1 MKLAFI
7 VAAWLVGVLIGLET
21 RTPLLPLLFLVG
33 GSISMGL
40 ALRLRQLPVF
50 PAVLAVI
57 LLLGVWRADSVSD
70 SLQPLTYMSLTGQ
83 AQAVV
88 SLEGR
93 IANDP
98 EFSGNRVKFELD
110 LSTAALESG
119 LVNLDDRI
127 LVFANPPDG
136 LVERRSPPYF
146 DYGDLVTIRGVLR
159 LPEPFDGFDYPASLA
174 SQGIR
179 GVMTANS
186 AMVTGDAV
194 GWRKWPYS
202 LRGHL
207 SKSIEDTIPYPQ
219 FALGQALLLGLRGD
233 LPPEMV
239 QNFRSTGTS
248 HLLAISSLHVG
259 VLVAMF
265 LALAAWLF
273 GRRGFYFLAVP
284 LIMVWAYALV
294 SGLPPSVVRAA
305 VMGSVYLMAVGV
317 SRPGS
322 IIPVL
327 ALSAGLMT
335 VVSPEII
342 QRVSFQLSFAAVA
355 GIALTQPF
363 VPRWE
368 PAGLHENQAWW
379 QPWAFHV
386 VRMPL
391 LGLIISRAAMLA
403 TWPLLAFNFREVALP
418 GIVVT
423 VLALPAMP
431 FIMAGTLA
439 SSLVGLVSTPAGQL
453 IGWFV

>member
-7 VAAWLVGVLIGLET
+7 LAAWLVGVLVGLET

-70 SLQPLTYMSLTGQ
+70 SLQPLTSMSLTGQ

-119 LVNLDDRI
+119 LVNLNDRI

-159 LPEPFDGFDYPASLA
+159 LPEPFDGFDYPAYLA
-174 SQGIR
+174 SQGIS

-219 FALGQALLLGLRGD
+219 SALGQALLLGLRRD
-233 LPPEMV
+233 LPPDMV

-248 HLLAISSLHVG
+248 HLLAISGLHVG

-305 VMGSVYLMAVGV
+305 VMGSVYLVAVGV
-317 SRPGS
+317 GRPGS
-322 IIPVL
+322 IIPAV
-327 ALSAGLMT
+327 ALSTGLMT
-335 VVSPEII
+335 VVSP
-342 QRVSFQLSFAAVA
+342 
-355 GIALTQPF
+355 
-363 VPRWE
+363 
-368 PAGLHENQAWW
+368 
-379 QPWAFHV
+379 
-386 VRMPL
+386 
-391 LGLIISRAAMLA
+391 
-403 TWPLLAFNFREVALP
+403 
-418 GIVVT
+418 
-423 VLALPAMP
+423 
-431 FIMAGTLA
+431 
-439 SSLVGLVSTPAGQL
+439 
-453 IGWFV
+453 